1 MLFRSLGDRIVA
13 VGSGKLGATRCTEVL
28 DLKGHTA
35 VPGLIDNHNHIVLLG
50 LRPGHDTRLESAS
63 SIADVQAL
71 IGARTKELP
80 AGEWITSIGGFDTN
94 QFVPPPGA
102 PRFPTLAELDA
113 AAPNHPV
120 YIQMSFA
127 GPSVTNSLGKKFFE
141 QAGIEVGR
149 DGAIAGGFATPNPTT
164 RALYELRS
172 RQTFADQK
180 RGTLDAQRYAASLG
194 LTTHLDQ
201 GGFPSSGNAA
211 DGAAHFDIFRA
222 YDALLAL
229 HDEKALLVRMR
240 LNYLYMETDAS
251 TPLLTARLKIGRA
264 HV

>member
-1 MLFRSLGDRIVA
+1 MLFRS
-13 VGSGKLGATRCTEVL
+13 
-28 DLKGHTA
+28 
-35 VPGLIDNHNHIVLLG
+35 
-50 LRPGHDTRLESAS
+50 
-63 SIADVQAL
+63 
-71 IGARTKELP
+71 
-80 AGEWITSIGGFDTN
+80 
-94 QFVPPPGA
+94 
-102 PRFPTLAELDA
+102 
-113 AAPNHPV
+113 
-120 YIQMSFA
+120 
-127 GPSVTNSLGKKFFE
+127 SVTNSLGKRFFE

-240 LNYLYMETDAS
+240 LNYLYMETDA
-251 TPLLTARLKIGRA
+251 
-264 HV
+264 